1 MISVKKLYKSYQKK
15 LVLNDINLQFPEGK
29 LSALIGPN
37 GAGKSSLL
45 MSIGRLLSQ
54 SQGHITLNDQ
64 NIHTIPRRDYALK
77 VATLRQTTHLDVS
90 LSVRE
95 LVALGRFPHNRG
107 KLTKKDNLAID
118 HALEFLSLKSLEHD
132 FIDELSGGQRQMV
145 FLAMTIAQQTPY
157 LLLDEPLNNLD
168 MKHAASIM
176 QALRRLCDE
185 EQRTI
190 ILVVHDINFAA
201 NYSDHLVAM
210 KNGIIHSSGTVEQ
223 VITETNLCDLYDFN
237 IEIIQ
242 TKKGPICNYFNL
254 TGDLANDSFS
264 KASCITDF

>member
-1 MISVKKLYKSYQKK
+1 MISVKNLYKSYQKK
-15 LVLNDINLQFPEGK
+15 LVLSDINLQFPEGK

-37 GAGKSSLL
+37 GAGKSTLL
-45 MSIGRLLSQ
+45 MSIGRLLSHSKGQ
-54 SQGHITLNDQ
+54 ITLNNQD
-64 NIHTIPRRDYALK
+64 IHTIPLRDYARK
-77 VATLRQTTHLDVS
+77 VATLRQTTHLDLS

-95 LVALGRFPHNRG
+95 FVALGRFPHNRG
-107 KLTKKDNLAID
+107 KLTKEDHFAID
-118 HALEFLSLKSLEHD
+118 HALDFLSLKALEHA

-145 FLAMTIAQQTPY
+145 FLAMTIAQQTQY

-168 MKHAASIM
+168 MKHAANIM

-210 KNGIIHSSGTVEQ
+210 KNGMIHSSGMVKQ
-223 VITETNLCDLYDFN
+223 VITETNLRDLYEFN

-242 TKKGPICNYFNL
+242 SKQGPICNYFNL
-254 TGDLANDSFS
+254 TGEPS
-264 KASCITDF
+264 K

>member
-1 MISVKKLYKSYQKK
+1 MISVKNLNKSYQKK
-15 LVLNDINLQFPEGK
+15 LVLNDVNLHFPEGK
-29 LSALIGPN
+29 LSSLIGPN
-37 GAGKSSLL
+37 GAGKSTLL
-45 MSIGRLLSQ
+45 MSIGRLLAQ
-54 SQGHITLNDQ
+54 TQGEIALNKQ
-64 NIHTIPRRDYALK
+64 NVHTIPRRDYALK
-77 VATLRQTTHLDVS
+77 VATLRQTTNLNIS

-107 KLTKKDNLAID
+107 KLTPKDSLAID
-118 HALEFLSLKSLEHD
+118 HALEFLSLTSLQHD
-132 FIDELSGGQRQMV
+132 QVDELSGGQRQMV
-145 FLAMTIAQQTPY
+145 FLAMTIAQQTQY

-168 MKHAASIM
+168 MKHAANIM

-210 KNGIIHSSGTVEQ
+210 KGGTIHSSGTVKQ
-223 VITETNLCDLYDFN
+223 VITQKNLCDLYDAN

-242 TKKGPICNYFNL
+242 SKKGLICNYFNL
-254 TGDLANDSFS
+254 TGEPN
-264 KASCITDF
+264 K